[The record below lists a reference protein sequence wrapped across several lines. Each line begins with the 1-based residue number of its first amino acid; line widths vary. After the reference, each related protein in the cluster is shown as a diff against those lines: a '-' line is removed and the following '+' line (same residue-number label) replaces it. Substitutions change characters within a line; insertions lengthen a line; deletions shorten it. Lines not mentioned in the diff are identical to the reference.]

1 MLTATYTLVALS
13 VEQATL
19 RMNLQAMQKYVRT
32 TLMQQN
38 SVTLDQMA
46 YACGVLNQIY
56 QACHWRKMDMFLI
69 PAIRV
74 ATERADQLLEELN
87 HLNQA
92 ALEAIRALQ
101 EQYGALAD
109 GRDDKAS
116 KIFDTIESFCAA
128 MLLRLEKEEQELFSV
143 ARRVIDGK
151 EWFSIANQLMIYDQ
165 QQEEARR
172 AAAWSEAVAET
183 APAPDVKRPPAP
195 AAEEE
200 EVEVPAL
207 QILPTINVEAVSGR
221 RRAEAATLTVK

>member
-19 RMNLQAMQKYVRT
+19 RMNLQSMQKYVRT

-56 QACHWRKMDMFLI
+56 QACHWRKMDLFLI
-69 PAIRV
+69 PAIRL
-74 ATERADQLLEELN
+74 ATERADQLLDELN

-109 GRDDKAS
+109 GRDDKAG
-116 KIFDTIESFCAA
+116 KIFDTIEAFCAS
-128 MLLRLEKEEQELFSV
+128 MLLRLEKEEQELFLV

-172 AAAWSEAVAET
+172 AAAWSEAVAHA
-183 APAPDVKRPPAP
+183 APPPAARP
-195 AAEEE
+195 SPPGEEDDALAL
-200 EVEVPAL
+200 PAL
-207 QILPTINVEAVSGR
+207 QILPTINVEAVSAR
-221 RRAEAATLTVK
+221 QRADAATLTAK